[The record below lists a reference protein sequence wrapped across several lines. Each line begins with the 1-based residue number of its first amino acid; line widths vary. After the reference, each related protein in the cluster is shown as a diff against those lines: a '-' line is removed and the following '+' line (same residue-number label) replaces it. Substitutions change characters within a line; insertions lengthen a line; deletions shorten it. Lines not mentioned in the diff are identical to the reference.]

1 MNTES
6 EHLRDKDRIIQIQQD
21 YIDNL
26 KQQLEELKRTWNKG
40 ELNVNC
46 ENNL

>member
-26 KQQLEELKRTWNKG
+26 KQQLEEMKKTQNK
-40 ELNVNC
+40 VS
-46 ENNL
+46 